1 MVKTAHKAKE
11 QSRVN
16 AAALLAEINWLEQV
30 VFNRLKAA
38 EMDKPEPDTLVA
50 PDLAQQDAVWAEFIR
65 YYGFGMP
72 ERLVLILT
80 LLPHIAPQQLGS
92 WCARA
97 LPGGD
102 AASLLGLITHNQFRG
117 WLPTAET
124 ALMLLAGNNLAQRF
138 RMQSLFDAGHPL
150 RQHNILSLGAVPAG
164 LPQYS
169 GQLVLT
175 EEYIDFFTTGTL
187 RKPVFN
193 MDFPAK
199 RITTSMEW
207 SNLVVDSHTAAQL
220 QELQIWLRHGN
231 QLMQDWGMH
240 RRLKPGFK
248 ALFYGPPGTGKTA
261 TAALLGKAAGIEVY
275 RIDLS
280 MVISKYI
287 GETEKNLEKVFARA
301 EHKNWIL
308 FFDEADALFGKR
320 TGISDAHDKYAN
332 QEIAYL
338 LQRLE
343 DYNGLV
349 ILASNMRGNVDE
361 AFGRRLQSVVH
372 FPMPRAAERLRL
384 WQESFSKESVLED
397 AVDLHALAERYE
409 LAGGSINN
417 VVQYASLQAL
427 HRAEQVIR
435 LADLQEGIRK
445 EYIKEGRTI

>member
-1 MVKTAHKAKE
+1 MVKTATRTKE
-11 QSRVN
+11 QAPAN

-30 VFNRLKAA
+30 VLERIKAVEPGA
-38 EMDKPEPDTLVA
+38 PTADIPQPPE
-50 PDLAQQDAVWAEFIR
+50 LAGQASVWAEFIR
-65 YYGFGMP
+65 YYQFGLP

-80 LLPHIAPQQLGS
+80 LLPHISPQQLGS
-92 WCARA
+92 WCARS
-97 LPGGD
+97 LPEGD
-102 AASLLGLITHNQFRG
+102 AAALLGLTTHSQFRG

-124 ALMLLAGNNLAQRF
+124 ALCLLVGNNLTQRF
-138 RMQSLFDAGHPL
+138 RMQALFDAGHPL

-164 LPQYS
+164 LPQYC
-169 GQLVLT
+169 GQLLLT
-175 EEYIDFFTTGTL
+175 EEYVDFFTTGTL
-187 RKPVFN
+187 RQPVFN
-193 MDFPAK
+193 TDFPAK
-199 RITTSMEW
+199 RITTAMQW
-207 SNLVVDSHTAAQL
+207 SDLVVDSHTAAQL
-220 QELQIWLRHGN
+220 AELQIWLRHGN

-261 TAALLGKAAGIEVY
+261 TAALLGKEIGVEVY

-372 FPMPRAAERLRL
+372 FPMPKPAERLRL
-384 WQESFSKESVLED
+384 WQESFSKQSVLED
-397 AVDLHALAERYE
+397 VVDLHLLAERYE

-435 LADLQEGIRK
+435 HADLLEGIRK
-445 EYIKEGRTI
+445 EYIKEGRTV